1 MSEVGTVYL
10 VGAGPGDAG
19 LLTMRGAELLK
30 RADVVVYDALVNTD
44 MLRLVPAGAEVIYG
58 GKRSKN
64 HAIPQGDLN
73 KLLVDKAKAGNTVVR
88 LKGGDPYLFG
98 RGGEEAEE
106 LAQDGVPF
114 EVVPGISSFYAAPN
128 YAGIPVTHREH
139 CSSVTVL
146 TGHEDPTKEESSIDW
161 KNLAENPG
169 TKVVLM
175 GVERIGRIAEQLIA
189 NGMSG
194 DTPVGMVRW
203 GTRGEQS
210 TIQGTLATIAG
221 IVEEKRFKSPA
232 VTIIGTVVEL
242 RDRLNWFEK
251 RPLFGKRI
259 VVTRTRK
266 QASQLSDQ
274 LSGLGAEILEIPTIR
289 TVEPDDQKAIIDAIM
304 GLNIYSWIVFTSPN
318 GVEWF
323 FKYFFQAFDDL
334 RDIGGARIAAVGPA
348 TEAKLKELHLKVDVK
363 PDKYVT
369 AEVAKAINDFEDVEN
384 LNVLLARA
392 QVGNPDLPK
401 ELESLRAIVDDIP
414 CYQTV
419 PETED
424 RNGAAEKM
432 TDVGADWITFTSSS
446 TVENFHTR
454 FDLPDLLET
463 YPEMKTASIGPE
475 TTKAIQALG
484 LEPTIEAEEH
494 TIKGLVAAL
503 LAAQS

>member
-1 MSEVGTVYL
+1 
-10 VGAGPGDAG
+10 
-19 LLTMRGAELLK
+19 MRGAELLK
-30 RADVVVYDALVNTD
+30 RADVVVYDALVNPD

-73 KLLVDKAKAGNTVVR
+73 RLLVDKAKEGNTVVR

-139 CSSVTVL
+139 CSNVTVL

-161 KNLAENPG
+161 KNLADNPG

-175 GVERIGRIAEQLIA
+175 GVERIGSIAGQLMA
-189 NGMSG
+189 NGMPG

-203 GTRGEQS
+203 GTRGEQA
-210 TIQGTLATIAG
+210 TIQGTLATIAE
-221 IVEEKRFKSPA
+221 IVAEKQFKSPA

-242 RDRLNWFEK
+242 RDRLNWFER

-259 VVTRTRK
+259 VVTRTRT
-266 QASQLSDQ
+266 QASQLSSQ
-274 LSGLGAEILEIPTIR
+274 LSELGAEVLEIPTIK
-289 TVEPDDQKAIIDAIM
+289 VVAPDNQQSIIDAIM
-304 GLNIYSWIVFTSPN
+304 TLNTYSWVVFTSPN
-318 GVEWF
+318 GVEHF

-334 RDIGGARIAAVGPA
+334 RDLGGTRIAAVGPA
-348 TEAKLKELHLKVDVK
+348 TEAKLKAMHLKVDVK

-369 AEVAKAINDFEDVEN
+369 AEIAKAINDFEDVEN
-384 LNVLLARA
+384 LNILLARA
-392 QVGNPDLPK
+392 QVANPDLPK
-401 ELESLRAIVDDIP
+401 ELEAMRAIVDDVP
-414 CYQTV
+414 CYKTV
-419 PETED
+419 AETED
-424 RNGAAEKM
+424 VNGAAAKL

-446 TVENFHTR
+446 TVENFHAR

-463 YPEMKTASIGPE
+463 YPEIKLASIGPE
-475 TTKAIQALG
+475 TSKAIRALD

-494 TIKGLVAAL
+494 TIKGLVNAL
-503 LAAQS
+503 LEANA

>member
-19 LLTMRGAELLK
+19 LLTMRGAELLR
-30 RADVVVYDALVNTD
+30 RADVVVYDALVNSD
-44 MLRLVPAGAEVIYG
+44 LLRLAPETAEIIYG

-73 KLLVDKAKAGNTVVR
+73 RLLVDKAKAGNTVVR

-106 LAQDGVPF
+106 LARDGVPF

-139 CSSVTVL
+139 CSNVTVL
-146 TGHEDPTKEESSIDW
+146 TGHENPDKEESSIDW

-175 GVERIGRIAEQLIA
+175 GVERIGSIAAQLVA
-189 NGMSG
+189 NGMA
-194 DTPVGMVRW
+194 DETPVGMVRW
-203 GTRGEQS
+203 GTRGEQT

-221 IVEEKRFKSPA
+221 IVEERKFKSPA
-232 VTIIGTVVEL
+232 VTIIGSVVEL
-242 RDRLNWFEK
+242 RGRLNWFEK
-251 RPLFGKRI
+251 RPLFGRRI
-259 VVTRTRK
+259 VVTRTRT
-266 QASQLSDQ
+266 QASQLSSR
-274 LSGLGAEILEIPTIR
+274 LSELGAEVMEIPTIK
-289 TVEPDDQKAIIDAIM
+289 VVAPDDPQALVDGIM
-304 GLNIYSWIVFTSPN
+304 SLNTYSWLVFTSPN
-318 GVEWF
+318 GVEFF
-323 FKYFFQAFDDL
+323 FKYFFQAFEDL
-334 RDIGGARIAAVGPA
+334 RDLGGTRIAAVGPA

-369 AEVAKAINDFEDVEN
+369 AEVAKAINRFESVEN
-384 LNVLLARA
+384 LNILLARA
-392 QVGNPDLPK
+392 QKANPELPG
-401 ELESLRAIVDDIP
+401 ELEALGAIVDDVA

-419 PETED
+419 PETAD
-424 RNGAAEKM
+424 VSGAAEKM

-446 TVENFHTR
+446 TVENFHAR
-454 FDLPDLLET
+454 FDLPDLIET
-463 YPEMKTASIGPE
+463 YPELKLASIGPE
-475 TTKAIQALG
+475 TSKAIRALG
-484 LEPTIEAEEH
+484 LEPTIEAGEH

-503 LAAQS
+503 LEAN